1 MKEKEKKEL
10 KCPEGGFIFFFFFG
24 LGSLFFINIANIN
37 LLILIC

>member
-10 KCPEGGFIFFFFFG
+10 KCPEGGFIFFFG
-24 LGSLFFINIANIN
+24 LGYLFFINIANIN